1 MICPSKICRQEIPE
15 DSLYCDQCGIK
26 ILRCSKCGNPG
37 ASPRCG
43 KCGGAMVF
51 KETDP
56 QKNTANENPAPNI
69 TQRAAP
75 AQGPAETPAAPPPP
89 QPAAP
94 PPQPAVPPPAA
105 YSATV
110 VFQAET
116 KKLFFHHSDGWSM
129 ELKDGDILGR
139 NAGSHTDRLGSFPVI
154 SGTHARITYENGAW
168 HITDQKSTNK
178 TYVGGALAQP
188 GVPVRLKNNDV
199 VQLAN
204 VNFIVREA

>member
-15 DSLYCDQCGIK
+15 DSLYCDQCGTK

-37 ASPRCG
+37 TSPRCG

-51 KETDP
+51 KETDLP
-56 QKNTANENPAPNI
+56 RNAPDTADETPAPNTTHQAAP
-69 TQRAAP
+69 TQR
-75 AQGPAETPAAPPPP
+75 PAETPAAPPPP
-89 QPAAP
+89 QPAAS
-94 PPQPAVPPPAA
+94 Q
-105 YSATV
+105 ATV

-116 KKLFFHHSDGWSM
+116 KKLFFHHSNGWSM

-139 NAGSHTDRLGSFPVI
+139 TAGSHTDRLGSFPVI
-154 SGTHARITYENGAW
+154 SGTHAGITCENGAW

-178 TYVGGALAQP
+178 TYVGGALAPP
-188 GVPVRLKNNDV
+188 GVPVPLKNNDV

-204 VNFIVREA
+204 VTFIVREA